1 MGSLEC
7 LDARIDAP
15 LWVSDG
21 LKSTPAVA
29 ALELTLDR
37 PLRPSPPPA
46 VARHRAGVGAARRTT
61 PTVPHPTPAASCGPS
76 ESPQ

>member
-29 ALELTLDR
+29 ALELTLCDHTTR
-37 PLRPSPPPA
+37 QPSLQAERKRWLETRCPQ
-46 VARHRAGVGAARRTT
+46 RHF
-61 PTVPHPTPAASCGPS
+61 
-76 ESPQ
+76 